1 MHLSLLY
8 FAYMAKNTMPNEAL
22 KLFRNFGK
30 QGGETT
36 KKRYGTKHFSEA
48 GKLGMAKRWGKKA
61 TATKKK

>member
-1 MHLSLLY
+1 
-8 FAYMAKNTMPNEAL
+8 MAKNTMPNEAL